1 MAKKTNGFEAD
12 LARLDQIVEALESG
26 DAPLDEALKLYE
38 EGVGLI
44 RACSELLEKAEQ
56 SVKKLQIT
64 HDAKAQLVAFSSG
77 EDAE

>member
-26 DAPLDEALKLYE
+26 DAPLDEALKLDE

-56 SVKKLQIT
+56 SVKKLQN
-64 HDAKAQLVAFSSG
+64 HGSR
-77 EDAE
+77 

>member
-64 HDAKAQLVAFSSG
+64 SDAKAQLVDFSSG